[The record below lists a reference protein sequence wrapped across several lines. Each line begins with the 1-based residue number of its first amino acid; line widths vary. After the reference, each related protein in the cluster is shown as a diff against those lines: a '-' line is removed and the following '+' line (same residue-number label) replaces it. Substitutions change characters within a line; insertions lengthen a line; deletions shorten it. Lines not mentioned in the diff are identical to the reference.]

1 MCIAVRCAV
10 RTAARTYL
18 HFLCNVLQL
27 CQSRWLTGSQQGRK
41 ALLLCCRARSQGELH
56 RTKGDTH
63 APRGLEGLWA
73 TALKGHLQGDR
84 RNTHR
89 WCTWQ
94 LCSMFQ
100 MMQCLCHR
108 NNMPC
113 ITALWH
119 AGGQQRG
126 KASVGLVMVLQLLPP
141 CEQAWEVEGPAAFQT
156 LQVDTLQV
164 QQFQNPEQL
173 LLQMQTNPTNLLP
186 HKTAQ
191 TTGTALAV
199 PGWRSAAPMLLQ

>member
-1 MCIAVRCAV
+1 
-10 RTAARTYL
+10 
-18 HFLCNVLQL
+18 
-27 CQSRWLTGSQQGRK
+27 
-41 ALLLCCRARSQGELH
+41 
-56 RTKGDTH
+56 
-63 APRGLEGLWA
+63 
-73 TALKGHLQGDR
+73 
-84 RNTHR
+84 
-89 WCTWQ
+89 
-94 LCSMFQ
+94 
-100 MMQCLCHR
+100 
-108 NNMPC
+108 
-113 ITALWH
+113 
-119 AGGQQRG
+119 
-126 KASVGLVMVLQLLPP
+126 MVLQLLPP